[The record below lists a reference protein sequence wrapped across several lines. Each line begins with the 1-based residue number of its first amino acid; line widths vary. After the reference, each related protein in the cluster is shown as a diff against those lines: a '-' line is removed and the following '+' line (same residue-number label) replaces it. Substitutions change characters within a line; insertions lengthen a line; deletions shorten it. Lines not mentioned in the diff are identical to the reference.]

1 MILQVWGWKNEK
13 CEQPGVFQNRG
24 NIPTNHD
31 KLYILVGVAT
41 QHNHTMYTMWAIR
54 HAYAMCGQS
63 DTASAPVLNKK
74 KIIQNFYTTL
84 LRNPVYKRGNTTSPP
99 LFLDKGNG
107 RNSWVH
113 PRAEWT
119 LTGSSKSLTSEQT
132 KIILRTLSCPNHPS
146 QFDQFL
152 FQRFIVFFVSPS
164 HSSKRPWR
172 KYNYL
177 S

>member
-41 QHNHTMYTMWAIR
+41 QHNNTMYTMWAIR

-63 DTASAPVLNKK
+63 DLASAPVLNKNM
-74 KIIQNFYTTL
+74 IIQNFYTTL
-84 LRNPVYKRGNTTSPP
+84 LRNLVNKRGNTTSPP

-113 PRAEWT
+113 PRAEWIPA
-119 LTGSSKSLTSEQT
+119 LNGPLAVA
-132 KIILRTLSCPNHPS
+132 PNHSPAS
-146 QFDQFL
+146 KPKLFL
-152 FQRFIVFFVSPS
+152 ELSLVPIIPANLIVFYFKDS
-164 HSSKRPWR
+164 
-172 KYNYL
+172 
-177 S
+177 